1 MGELQQH
8 STHPAASDSALAG
21 DGAQPQPTQCYFLL
35 SVCWAGLGCPR
46 AQMPMGPP
54 VRGSRCAWWRLNSR
68 SRCQVERRADTVEE
82 LSTAPRVHR
91 DSRDRKELIAGCCT
105 GGFSVCCCVSYL
117 RLPVWKCFFP
127 LTSTHERHGFCCSFQ
142 NIWCVHQKT

>member
-35 SVCWAGLGCPR
+35 SEGWAGLGCPR
-46 AQMPMGPP
+46 AQMPMGPT
-54 VRGSRCAWWRLNSR
+54 VRGSRCARWRLNLR
-68 SRCQVERRADTVEE
+68 SQHQVERGADTVEAP
-82 LSTAPRVHR
+82 STAPHTLRQPGQ
-91 DSRDRKELIAGCCT
+91 KGAYCCT
-105 GGFSVCCCVSYL
+105 EGFSVCCCVLYL
-117 RLPVWKCFFP
+117 WLPVWKCFFP
-127 LTSTHERHGFCCSFQ
+127 LTSTHERRGFCCSFQ